1 MRHLAHIF
9 ETKLIVYAEII
20 CANVHVIVLGTRL
33 VLKWRNETPRET
45 QNALLISQLI
55 ASGEKI

>member
-1 MRHLAHIF
+1 MRHLALIF

-20 CANVHVIVLGTRL
+20 FANVHVIVLGTRL

-45 QNALLISQLI
+45 KNALLISQLI
-55 ASGEKI
+55 ANGEKI